1 MSAWM
6 SVLAVQRIY
15 FSYGTSLLARITQ
28 KKNIIQLEF
37 RDIFWVGNE
46 CFYDFKIV
54 QNQKISSQM
63 TKWLII
69 FFLWTSLKIGVERKM
84 CQWSYLLTKKHFLV
98 FQNWIK
104 ECAFRLSVFRGY
116 IQENFLSNKKCLKLC
131 TQNTLLLCLKNKLG
145 EKNDMCNKVS
155 ILFKFIYGLT
165 REFANSN

>member
-54 QNQKISSQM
+54 QNQKKSSQM

-104 ECAFRLSVFRGY
+104 EYAFRLSVFRAY
-116 IQENFLSNKKCLKLC
+116 MFYTQENFLSNKKCLKLC
-131 TQNTLLLCLKNKLG
+131 TQNTLLCLEWL
-145 EKNDMCNKVS
+145 KVFR
-155 ILFKFIYGLT
+155 L
-165 REFANSN
+165 

>member
-28 KKNIIQLEF
+28 KSNIIQLEF
-37 RDIFWVGNE
+37 IHIFWVGNE

-54 QNQKISSQM
+54 QNQKKSSQM

-104 ECAFRLSVFRGY
+104 EYAFRLLVFRAY
-116 IQENFLSNKKCLKLC
+116 MFYTQENFLSNKKCPKLC
-131 TQNTLLLCLKNKLG
+131 TQNTLLCLECLKVFRL
-145 EKNDMCNKVS
+145 
-155 ILFKFIYGLT
+155 
-165 REFANSN
+165 